1 VCVARVALVVAVK
14 AQSGVRVGA
23 EVNVNDMV
31 STYNSDVRTFAG
43 NPIRLFLDNLLP
55 VAICSFKSSVSSK
68 NRSEVLFDLVN
79 ECNLSIAELMKL
91 LSCSFENNFQ
101 VRPTPLHCTHTHTH
115 TRALPTRGVVW

>member
-1 VCVARVALVVAVK
+1 M
-14 AQSGVRVGA
+14 
-23 EVNVNDMV
+23 NDMV

-55 VAICSFKSSVSSK
+55 VAISSFKSSVSAK

-101 VRPTPLHCTHTHTH
+101 VRPPIYAHAHAHAHTTQCM
-115 TRALPTRGVVW
+115 ANSRGVVW

>member
-1 VCVARVALVVAVK
+1 
-14 AQSGVRVGA
+14 
-23 EVNVNDMV
+23 MV

-101 VRPTPLHCTHTHTH
+101 VRTPPPLHIAHAHAHARTQCM
-115 TRALPTRGVVW
+115 ANSRGVVW

>member
-1 VCVARVALVVAVK
+1 
-14 AQSGVRVGA
+14 
-23 EVNVNDMV
+23 MV

-101 VRPTPLHCTHTHTH
+101 VRTPPPNLR
-115 TRALPTRGVVW
+115 TRARAHHTVHG